1 MRWSSLYLP
10 VFWCRL
16 LLVVKCS
23 NVLMKVTNSSSSMQP
38 LTLCSDEESSALLQF
53 KHSFSIDEFASARNP
68 PGHSKF
74 ESWKLDG
81 ENSDCCTWDGVECDE
96 DTGHVIGLNL
106 SRSSLYGSINSSSS
120 LFNLVHLQR
129 LNLGGNNFNQSEI
142 PSAISKL
149 SSLTSLDL
157 LSSYFSGQVPSE
169 VLGLSKLTSLVLSFN
184 PLKLHNPGL
193 NSLVE
198 NLTSLQ
204 MLHLSTVDISSA
216 VPDAMANLSSL
227 TSLILRDCGL
237 HGHFP
242 VDIFHLKKL
251 QVLIMD
257 SNQNLTGYIPEFNQ
271 SIPPL
276 QQLRLALTNFSGELP
291 YSIGNLKLLNVLDLG
306 ECGFSGSLPASIGN
320 LTELVK
326 LSLDSNQFVGEIPY
340 MGSLSQVFSLS
351 LNYNK
356 FNRGTLPWLG
366 KLAKIIVLHLSEINL
381 YGSIPSSLANL
392 TQLANLVLNS
402 NHLTGQIPSQLMNQ
416 TQLLVLDLSYNQLQ
430 GPIPSSFSDLKNLGV
445 LDLSGNSLSGTVEL
459 GNILKLKNLSQLSLS
474 DNNLTVLSLLTK
486 NTINATL
493 PKFKLLNLRS
503 CNLREF
509 PDFLRFQD
517 ELELLSLAQ
526 NEIHGQL
533 PEWMGNASEKILPW
547 ANLSILDLSFNM
559 LEGPVPIPPLSIFS
573 YQISNNRLTG
583 KIPTQ
588 ICNATSLYWLDLS
601 NNELSGRIPLC
612 LHNLSKSLSV
622 LNFKGNTLEG
632 TIPQICEGGS
642 MMRMIDLS
650 QNQLQGKMP
659 RSLANCSTLE
669 ILNLGNNQI
678 EDTFPIW
685 LGALPVLQV
694 LILRS
699 NKFDGAIGSPK
710 SNLEFSQLRI
720 IDLSYNSFTGDLPL
734 GYFHIWQ
741 AMKMVDEGRLTYM
754 QANMS
759 YQVQRR
765 RWNDSYEYSL
775 TIINKGI
782 KTEYYK
788 IQTLFKAI
796 DLSSNKFE
804 GEIPGTIGYLC
815 GAQLL
820 NLSNN
825 ALIGSI
831 PSSLGNLTSLES
843 LDLSQNKL
851 SGEIPLQL
859 TQLNFLAFLDV
870 SHNHLTGPIPHGK
883 QFDTFEN
890 NSYEGNPGLCGNP
903 LSKKCGDP
911 LPPSFSEQDDE
922 DSDQFL
928 TATDWIIIYMGFGC
942 GLLVGLFIGHILT
955 SRINECFVKTFGRR
969 H

>member
-1 MRWSSLYLP
+1 MRWSSLYLS

-81 ENSDCCTWDGVECDE
+81 ENSDCCNWDGVECDE
-96 DTGHVIGLNL
+96 DTGH
-106 SRSSLYGSINSSSS
+106 
-120 LFNLVHLQR
+120 R

-204 MLHLSTVDISSA
+204 MLHLS
-216 VPDAMANLSSL
+216 
-227 TSLILRDCGL
+227 
-237 HGHFP
+237 
-242 VDIFHLKKL
+242 
-251 QVLIMD
+251 
-257 SNQNLTGYIPEFNQ
+257 
-271 SIPPL
+271 
-276 QQLRLALTNFSGELP
+276 
-291 YSIGNLKLLNVLDLG
+291 
-306 ECGFSGSLPASIGN
+306 SLPASIGN

-366 KLAKIIVLHLSEINL
+366 KLAKISVLHLSEINL
-381 YGSIPSSLANL
+381 YGPIPLSLANL
-392 TQLANLVLNS
+392 TLLANLVLNS

-526 NEIHGQL
+526 NKIHGQL
-533 PEWMGNASEKILPW
+533 PEWMGNARYIEVGDGNRKASEE
-547 ANLSILDLSFNM
+547 N
-559 LEGPVPIPPLSIFS
+559 EFS
-573 YQISNNRLTG
+573 N
-583 KIPTQ
+583 P
-588 ICNATSLYWLDLS
+588 
-601 NNELSGRIPLC
+601 
-612 LHNLSKSLSV
+612 
-622 LNFKGNTLEG
+622 
-632 TIPQICEGGS
+632 
-642 MMRMIDLS
+642 
-650 QNQLQGKMP
+650 
-659 RSLANCSTLE
+659 
-669 ILNLGNNQI
+669 
-678 EDTFPIW
+678 TFP
-685 LGALPVLQV
+685 
-694 LILRS
+694 
-699 NKFDGAIGSPK
+699 
-710 SNLEFSQLRI
+710 
-720 IDLSYNSFTGDLPL
+720 
-734 GYFHIWQ
+734 
-741 AMKMVDEGRLTYM
+741 
-754 QANMS
+754 
-759 YQVQRR
+759 
-765 RWNDSYEYSL
+765 
-775 TIINKGI
+775 
-782 KTEYYK
+782 
-788 IQTLFKAI
+788 
-796 DLSSNKFE
+796 FE
-804 GEIPGTIGYLC
+804 GM
-815 GAQLL
+815 
-820 NLSNN
+820 
-825 ALIGSI
+825 
-831 PSSLGNLTSLES
+831 
-843 LDLSQNKL
+843 
-851 SGEIPLQL
+851 
-859 TQLNFLAFLDV
+859 
-870 SHNHLTGPIPHGK
+870 PI
-883 QFDTFEN
+883 
-890 NSYEGNPGLCGNP
+890 
-903 LSKKCGDP
+903 
-911 LPPSFSEQDDE
+911 
-922 DSDQFL
+922 
-928 TATDWIIIYMGFGC
+928 
-942 GLLVGLFIGHILT
+942 
-955 SRINECFVKTFGRR
+955 
-969 H
+969 